1 MARWK
6 SPISVLGCSNSEF
19 DVTRYLRNIWCFVM
33 SVKTSVI
40 FPSDCWWR
48 NWWISWKEFPKP
60 SLPPAGR
67 TKKFR
72 GNKRKGKKVMQIQK
86 RVCTWLWKNVEK
98 SNWKITVMISDCFLG
113 HWKTSSMCGRGSDAT
128 ACTRST
134 QPSAKCSLWVIHRK
148 WWEPLHFPDWMH
160 SCIPVLCQVWLN
172 TADLLLMLSF
182 CLRIPTVFFPFP
194 GAIWGCAGVPLEFWL
209 LIRKLQLDHP
219 VSPWESF
226 LRVWFIPPHHTSTGQ
241 STRPVLEEI
250 RHKPEDKEGF
260 VWYELMWWWV

>member
-98 SNWKITVMISDCFLG
+98 SNRKITVMISDSFLD

-160 SCIPVLCQVWLN
+160 SYIPVLCQVWLD
-172 TADLLLMLSF
+172 TTDLLLMLSF
-182 CLRIPTVFFPFP
+182 CLRIPTVFFLFQELF
-194 GAIWGCAGVPLEFWL
+194 GAV
-209 LIRKLQLDHP
+209 Q
-219 VSPWESF
+219 VSPLSSGYSLGSSNWIIQS
-226 LRVWFIPPHHTSTGQ
+226 HHEKVSYVSGSSLLTTHPQVSQ
-241 STRPVLEEI
+241 QAQC
-250 RHKPEDKEGF
+250 
-260 VWYELMWWWV
+260 